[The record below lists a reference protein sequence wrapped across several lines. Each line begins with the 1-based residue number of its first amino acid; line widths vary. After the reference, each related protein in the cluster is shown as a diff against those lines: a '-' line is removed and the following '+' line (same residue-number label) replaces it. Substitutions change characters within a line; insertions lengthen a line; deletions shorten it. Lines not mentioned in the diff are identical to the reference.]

1 MMLKTVVGMG
11 MGIVNAKV
19 LGLFLQRDLE
29 KRPRRERDHRTIIQD
44 SDSHSLL
51 EKRL

>member
-1 MMLKTVVGMG
+1 MMLKTVVGIG

-19 LGLFLQRDLE
+19 LDLFLQRDL
-29 KRPRRERDHRTIIQD
+29 KTIIQD